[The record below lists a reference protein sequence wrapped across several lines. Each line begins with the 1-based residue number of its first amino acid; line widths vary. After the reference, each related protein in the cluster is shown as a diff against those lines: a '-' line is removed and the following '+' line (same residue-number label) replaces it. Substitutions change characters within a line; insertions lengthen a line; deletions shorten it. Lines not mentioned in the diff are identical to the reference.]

1 MHDNSSISEIADK
14 TAGQDSYDIFKIL
27 ISLGKKCVVDK
38 SENRPEMVVV
48 YMNLQNIM
56 SSNTNP
62 QQCTSKNQLFYYH
75 HIKYY
80 LY

>member
-1 MHDNSSISEIADK
+1 MHDNSSLSEIADK
-14 TAGQDSYDIFKIL
+14 TAGQDSFDVFKTL

-56 SSNTNP
+56 SLNTNP
-62 QQCTSKNQLFYYH
+62 QQGAGKNISYIIVILNVFNN
-75 HIKYY
+75 
-80 LY
+80 